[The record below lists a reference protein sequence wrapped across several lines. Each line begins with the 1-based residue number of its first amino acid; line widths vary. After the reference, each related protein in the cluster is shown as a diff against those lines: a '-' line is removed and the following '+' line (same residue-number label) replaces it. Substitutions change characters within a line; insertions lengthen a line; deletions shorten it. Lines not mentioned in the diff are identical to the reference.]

1 MKTLSASVARQTLPD
16 LLGTVQHEREPIII
30 ERRGKPIAALVSVEN
45 LETLV
50 GAKDVELRELDE
62 VLPEL
67 NAQLDRL
74 IASLQQERHER
85 QSFRKEMDRLHT
97 ERKKLLCRS

>member
-50 GAKDVELRELDE
+50 GAKDVELRGKYENVESRVIDQLELRFLRFQLKDAQGRK
-62 VLPEL
+62 LP
-67 NAQLDRL
+67 
-74 IASLQQERHER
+74 
-85 QSFRKEMDRLHT
+85 
-97 ERKKLLCRS
+97 KK